1 VPSAGEIASGMR
13 GPFRCVAVL
22 LVAIGAVALPAGAQL
37 PQLRNIG
44 ASIDQCENLTSGIGD
59 CTGSAWISG
68 DLNAQHSLYREGDFV
83 PFRAVI
89 TGLTSGTY
97 TLRIG
102 YDAVESGMHAYDY
115 LGSVDGS
122 ENAPGQEVVPC
133 ENVAGTAG
141 AHACGSDPSTL
152 PVRIDGD
159 TTFPS
164 GAQVPGSFSARGGTL
179 TGDAYVS
186 PTPIDVNTPGTIER
200 QIDVTFVADGGTV
213 VLAWGGHIA
222 SNLHWAPRRD
232 HEDAKGPVGSTSTR

>member
-13 GPFRCVAVL
+13 GPFRCVVVL

-44 ASIDQCENLTSGIGD
+44 VSIDQCENQTSGIGD

-102 YDAVESGMHAYDY
+102 YDAVESGLHAYDY

-141 AHACGSDPSTL
+141 AHACGSDPSTFL
-152 PVRIDGD
+152 VPLDGA
-159 TTFPS
+159 TTFPWR
-164 GAQVPGSFSARGGTL
+164 AQVRGDFSAWGGAL
-179 TGDAYVS
+179 THAEYVS
-186 PTPIDVNTPGTIER
+186 PEPIGANTPGR
-200 QIDVTFVADGGTV
+200 SSA
-213 VLAWGGHIA
+213 
-222 SNLHWAPRRD
+222 R
-232 HEDAKGPVGSTSTR
+232 ST

>member
-1 VPSAGEIASGMR
+1 MR
-13 GPFRCVAVL
+13 GVIRSAAVL
-22 LVAIGAVALPAGAQL
+22 LVVVGAVALPAGAQL

-44 ASIDQCENLTSGIGD
+44 VSIDQCENQTSGIGD

-102 YDAVESGMHAYDY
+102 YDAVENGLHAYDY

-133 ENVAGTAG
+133 DNVAGTAG
-141 AHACGSDPSTL
+141 THACGSDPSKL
-152 PVRIDGD
+152 AVPLDGA
-159 TTFPS
+159 TTFPR
-164 GAQVPGSFSARGGTL
+164 GAQAPG
-179 TGDAYVS
+179 D
-186 PTPIDVNTPGTIER
+186 
-200 QIDVTFVADGGTV
+200 
-213 VLAWGGHIA
+213 
-222 SNLHWAPRRD
+222 
-232 HEDAKGPVGSTSTR
+232 